1 MKQFFILCFLIYA
14 PLAQLVE
21 HLTLNQGVQGSSP
34 WRRTQS
40 TDFVTLSSWGR
51 CFFCTLIHFP
61 LHRAVTV
68 EFAALP
74 GEPRLRLISSAWGCP
89 TIEFA
94 AHPVGRIAA
103 YFLYT
108 GLRIKC
114 VCQAT
119 LAGGISMP
127 GGHPLYRLSTIH
139 FKNSFLQILTYPVL
153 SLLPAAPDS
162 LILSRCLLL
171 RYISSLEFPFQIP
184 SSLMS

>member
-1 MKQFFILCFLIYA
+1 MEDKQQTPENTNRF
-14 PLAQLVE
+14 QSSRKDS
-21 HLTLNQGVQGSSP
+21 SSP
-34 WRRTQS
+34 T
-40 TDFVTLSSWGR
+40 R
-51 CFFCTLIHFP
+51 CAPRMPHSGLFP
-61 LHRAVTV
+61 LH
-68 EFAALP
+68 
-74 GEPRLRLISSAWGCP
+74 G
-89 TIEFA
+89 A
-94 AHPVGRIAA
+94 AHKNA
-103 YFLYT
+103 
-108 GLRIKC
+108 

>member
-1 MKQFFILCFLIYA
+1 MSYKINQVKISFA

-74 GEPRLRLISSAWGCP
+74 VNRIAAYFLCLGLP

-108 GLRIKC
+108 GLRIKMPS
-114 VCQAT
+114 VRQRWQAAF
-119 LAGGISMP
+119 LCP
-127 GGHPLYRLSTIH
+127 GDIPFIGFPLFILKTH
-139 FKNSFLQILTYPVL
+139 FFKS
-153 SLLPAAPDS
+153 
-162 LILSRCLLL
+162 
-171 RYISSLEFPFQIP
+171 
-184 SSLMS
+184 

>member
-74 GEPRLRLISSAWGCP
+74 
-89 TIEFA
+89 
-94 AHPVGRIAA
+94 VNRIAA

-108 GLRIKC
+108 GLRIKMPSARQRW
-114 VCQAT
+114 QAAF
-119 LAGGISMP
+119 LCP
-127 GGHPLYRLSTIH
+127 GNIPFIGFSTIH
-139 FKNSFLQILTYPVL
+139 FKNSFLQIPPDPVL

-162 LILSRCLLL
+162 LILSHCLLL
-171 RYISSLEFPFQIP
+171 RCISSLEFPFQIP

>member
-1 MKQFFILCFLIYA
+1 MGSVLFLY
-14 PLAQLVE
+14 P
-21 HLTLNQGVQGSSP
+21 NS
-34 WRRTQS
+34 
-40 TDFVTLSSWGR
+40 LSSAQGCYSRVR
-51 CFFCTLIHFP
+51 CAPREPHCGLFPLLGAAYHRVRCTPRGPHCGLFP
-61 LHRAVTV
+61 LH
-68 EFAALP
+68 
-74 GEPRLRLISSAWGCP
+74 G
-89 TIEFA
+89 A
-94 AHPVGRIAA
+94 AHKNA
-103 YFLYT
+103 
-108 GLRIKC
+108 